1 MREEK
6 KSVSED
12 NTKRPSFDAED
23 QELQVVELSE
33 EVYSLVLDSAH
44 HTPQEM
50 LSCSPSHV

>member
-50 LSCSPSHV
+50 LSCSSSHV